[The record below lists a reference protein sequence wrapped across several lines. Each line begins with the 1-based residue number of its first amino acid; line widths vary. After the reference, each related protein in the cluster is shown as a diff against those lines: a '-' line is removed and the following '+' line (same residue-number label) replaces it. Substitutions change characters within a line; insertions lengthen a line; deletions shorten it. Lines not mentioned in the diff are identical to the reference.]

1 MSSIQRSC
9 TMNEK
14 NKKHKDAS
22 PWWVMPLDIAMI
34 LLGLLLAYELR
45 YRLQWFVD
53 VVYDAPLRAYTPF
66 GVLFVGLIPTILWL
80 EGAYRQWR
88 GRSWLDHVTRIINAV
103 TTALVLIL
111 AYAFISRPL
120 VYSRLLLLEAGIGII
135 ILMSLDRAAILLIQQ
150 HLFRKGIGVK
160 RVIIVGAGE
169 VGRRVIRN
177 IVAQPQ
183 LGYHIVGYVDDN
195 PAKGEKEIGRI
206 KGLGSIDS
214 LADIITTEAVDEVL
228 ITLPWTFHR
237 RILNVLREC
246 ERRHVVARIV
256 PDLFQLSLS
265 QVEVS
270 DLGGVPLVSV
280 REIAFSP
287 AALIFKRAVDIVGAA
302 FGLLLGAPLFAL
314 IAIAIKLD
322 SPGPVFFTQIR
333 VGKEHQQFPIIKFR
347 SMRVGAEEEQ
357 QKLLT
362 LNEADGPLFKIRED
376 PRLTRVGAF
385 LRRTSLDELPQLL
398 NVLRGE
404 MSLVGPRPPVPS
416 EVACYQPWHMQRLSV
431 PGGMTGLWQV
441 SGRSDLTFD
450 EMALL
455 DIYYIEHWSPWLDIQ
470 ILLRTLP
477 KVLLAKGAY

>member
-1 MSSIQRSC
+1 
-9 TMNEK
+9 MNGNGK
-14 NKKHKDAS
+14 PKKS
-22 PWWVMPLDIAMI
+22 GLWWVAPLDIVMI

-53 VVYDAPLRAYTPF
+53 VVYEAPLIAYLPF
-66 GVLFVGLIPTILWL
+66 GILFVGLIPTILWF
-80 EGAYRQWR
+80 EGAYRRWR
-88 GRSWLDHVTRIINAV
+88 GRGWLDHVYRIINAV
-103 TTALVLIL
+103 TTTLVLIL
-111 AYAFISRPL
+111 AYAFVSRPL

-135 ILMSLDRAAILLIQQ
+135 ILMSLDRLAVLLIQQ
-150 HLFRKGIGVK
+150 HRFRRGVGVT

-169 VGRRVIRN
+169 VGRRVIRT

-206 KGLGSIDS
+206 KGLGPVDS
-214 LADIITTEAVDEVL
+214 LGDAIEAEAVDEVL

-237 RILNVLREC
+237 RILNILREC
-246 ERRHVVARIV
+246 ERRQVSARIV

-270 DLGGVPLVSV
+270 DLGGVPLISV
-280 REIAFSP
+280 RDIAFSR
-287 AALIFKRAVDIVGAA
+287 AALIFKRAFDIFGAIT
-302 FGLLLGAPLFAL
+302 GLIVGAPLFAL
-314 IAIAIKLD
+314 IALAIKLD
-322 SPGPVFFTQIR
+322 SPGPVFFRQVR
-333 VGKEHQQFPIIKFR
+333 VGKFHRQFNIVKFR

-357 QKLLT
+357 QRLLE

-376 PRLTRVGAF
+376 PRLTRTGAL
-385 LRRTSLDELPQLL
+385 LRRTSLDELPQLF

-416 EVACYQPWHMQRLSV
+416 EVASYQPWHLQRLSV

-441 SGRSDLTFD
+441 SGRSELTFD
-450 EMALL
+450 EMVLL
-455 DIYYIEHWSPWLDIQ
+455 DIYYIEHWSPWLDLQ
-470 ILLRTLP
+470 ILLRTIP
-477 KVLLAKGAY
+477 KVLFAKGAY